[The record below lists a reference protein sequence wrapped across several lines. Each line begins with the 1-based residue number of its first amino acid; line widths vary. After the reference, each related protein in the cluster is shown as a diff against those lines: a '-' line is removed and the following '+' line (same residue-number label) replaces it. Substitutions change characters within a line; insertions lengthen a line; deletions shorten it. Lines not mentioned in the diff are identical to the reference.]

1 MARLR
6 LLLRPSRPRR
16 SPAHPPMEGP
26 MKYRL
31 LFVLVLAALPALPAF
46 AQKPNRSISVSGAA
60 EIKVAPDEI
69 LLNVGVESRH
79 SKLEEAKR
87 QNDESI
93 ASALAFLKRNGV
105 PDKDVQTDFIT
116 IEPEYE
122 RDDSSRSALERS
134 RVVPL
139 LYTVRKSIGI
149 RLTRVSDFDAVLS
162 GLLGNGVQYI
172 HGVEF
177 RTSQLRKHRD
187 AARALAIRAAKEK
200 ADALTSEL
208 GVRRGEAQ
216 TISESY
222 SGGWWRSGTG
232 WGGRNGQLMQNVV
245 QNAGGAS
252 GDDGA
257 TLAVGQI
264 SVNASVDVTF
274 AIE

>member
-1 MARLR
+1 
-6 LLLRPSRPRR
+6 
-16 SPAHPPMEGP
+16 

-31 LFVLVLAALPALPAF
+31 LFVLALAAVTALPAF
-46 AQKPNRSISVSGAA
+46 AQKAGRSIGVTGSA

-79 SKLEEAKR
+79 PKLDQAKR

-93 ASALAFLKRNGV
+93 ANALAFLKRSGV

-134 RVVPL
+134 RVVPV
-139 LYTVRKSIGI
+139 LYVVRKSIGI
-149 RLTRVSDFDAVLS
+149 RLTRVDNFDAMLS
-162 GLLGNGVQYI
+162 GLLENGVQYI
-172 HGVEF
+172 HGIEF

-187 AARALAIRAAKEK
+187 AARALAVRAAKEK

-208 GVRRGEAQ
+208 GVRRGAAQ
-216 TISESY
+216 SISESY
-222 SGGWWRSGTG
+222 SGGWWRSGAG
-232 WGGRNGQLMQNVV
+232 WGGGGGQPMQNVI
-245 QNAGGAS
+245 QNAGGGGG
-252 GDDGA
+252 GDA